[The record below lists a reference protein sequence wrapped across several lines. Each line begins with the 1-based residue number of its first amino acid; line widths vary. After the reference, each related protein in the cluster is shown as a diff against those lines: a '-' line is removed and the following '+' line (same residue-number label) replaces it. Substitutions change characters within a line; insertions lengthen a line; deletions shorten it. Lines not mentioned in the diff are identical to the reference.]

1 MIQKENKK
9 VLFVTTKN
17 IDYIRNVQE
26 IKLLNEKYKEVKI
39 IYSKSK
45 NYYIRILVVNFK
57 LFFLNKKKF
66 DIIFI
71 GFLPQLIIPFLYKKR
86 KQKQIIIID
95 FFISIYDTLVNDRK
109 KVKQNT
115 IMSKILKKI
124 DKNTLKKVDEIIVDT
139 KESGKYYIEELDA
152 DNNKIK
158 VLYIEANEKIYAP
171 SKVNQIEKE
180 NKDDFIVLFFGTGL
194 PLQGVDIVL
203 KSAELLKNNSKIKFI
218 IIGNIKTKKDYTN
231 IKFLPFMNEEELA
244 RYIKMAD
251 LCLVGHFNNQIEK
264 AKRTIPCKAFICK
277 AMNKKMILGK
287 NKANMELFNDKDENI
302 YYVEMGNSQ
311 ELSKI
316 ISNINKENLQ
326 KY

>member
-194 PLQGVDIVL
+194 ALQGVDIVL

>member
-1 MIQKENKK
+1 M
-9 VLFVTTKN
+9 
-17 IDYIRNVQE
+17 
-26 IKLLNEKYKEVKI
+26 
-39 IYSKSK
+39 
-45 NYYIRILVVNFK
+45 
-57 LFFLNKKKF
+57 
-66 DIIFI
+66 
-71 GFLPQLIIPFLYKKR
+71 
-86 KQKQIIIID
+86 
-95 FFISIYDTLVNDRK
+95 
-109 KVKQNT
+109 
-115 IMSKILKKI
+115 
-124 DKNTLKKVDEIIVDT
+124 
-139 KESGKYYIEELDA
+139 
-152 DNNKIK
+152 
-158 VLYIEANEKIYAP
+158 
-171 SKVNQIEKE
+171 
-180 NKDDFIVLFFGTGL
+180 FFGTGL

>member
-1 MIQKENKK
+1 MIQKKNKK

-45 NYYIRILVVNFK
+45 NYYIRILVVNLK

-109 KVKQNT
+109 KIKQNT

>member
-1 MIQKENKK
+1 MMQKENKK

-45 NYYIRILVVNFK
+45 NYYIRILIVNLK

-95 FFISIYDTLVNDRK
+95 FFIRKYDTLVNDRK
-109 KVKQNT
+109 KIKQNT

-287 NKANMELFNDKDENI
+287 NKANVELFNDKDENI

>member
-1 MIQKENKK
+1 MMQKENKK

-45 NYYIRILVVNFK
+45 NYYIRILVVNLK

-86 KQKQIIIID
+86 KQKQITIID

-109 KVKQNT
+109 KIKQNS

>member
-1 MIQKENKK
+1 MMQKENKK

-45 NYYIRILVVNFK
+45 NYYIRILVVNLK

-109 KVKQNT
+109 KIKQNT

>member
-1 MIQKENKK
+1 MIQKKNKK

-109 KVKQNT
+109 KIKQNT

>member
-1 MIQKENKK
+1 MMQKENKK
-9 VLFVTTKN
+9 ILFVTTKN

-109 KVKQNT
+109 KIKQNT

>member
-1 MIQKENKK
+1 MMQKENKK

-109 KVKQNT
+109 KIKQNT